1 MDSLR
6 ANLKKQQITFGF
18 RDKGKWNEDEVR
30 QAIEKNTIY
39 KVGEVLKEP

>member
-6 ANLKKQQITFGF
+6 ANVSKQQVRFGF
-18 RDKGKWNEDEVR
+18 RDKAKWNEDEVR